1 LFCLAYCWHIE
12 AVGQRPRGRFLADT
26 IQVGKPFEYALSFRH
41 YFQKEVFFPD
51 TSTQF
56 SPFQVVGQR
65 FFRTQTT
72 NQVSLDSAVYTLL
85 SFETAARQTLRVPVW
100 TIDRGDCTAVMS
112 NVDTV
117 FLNSTLFGL
126 KKPVLQTDTEI
137 VPLRSQ
143 INFPLILLV
152 TISVLLFAA
161 GIYLLFG
168 DALSRQWQ
176 LFLMFRRNRDFRR
189 GLLRLSRDTAGTK
202 GIENIEKALILWKT
216 YLQRLEQKP
225 FLTYT
230 TKEIIDNLP
239 DEDLADALRQIDS
252 VVYGGQASVDLKASL
267 EILRNTADQTYQ
279 KQRQAFVKKIMTTQN
294 T

>member
-1 LFCLAYCWHIE
+1 V
-12 AVGQRPRGRFLADT
+12 AVGQRPRGRFLTDT

-41 YFQKEVFFPD
+41 SFQKEVFFPD

-56 SPFQVVGQR
+56 APFQVVGQR
-65 FFRTQTT
+65 FFPTQTT
-72 NQVSLDSAVYTLL
+72 NQVSLDSAVYALL

-117 FLNSTLFGL
+117 FLNSTLLGV

-189 GLLRLSRDTAGTK
+189 GLLRLSRETAGTK
-202 GIENIEKALILWKT
+202 GVENIEKALILWKT
-216 YLQRLEQKP
+216 YLQRLERKP

-239 DEDLADALRQIDS
+239 DEALAEALRQIDS

-267 EILRNTADQTYQ
+267 EILRNIADQTYQ
-279 KQRQAFVKKIMTTQN
+279 KQREAFVKKTMTTQN

>member
-1 LFCLAYCWHIE
+1 LT
-12 AVGQRPRGRFLADT
+12 DT

-41 YFQKEVFFPD
+41 SFQKEVFFPD
-51 TSTQF
+51 TSSQF
-56 SPFQVVGQR
+56 APFQVVAQR
-65 FFRTQTT
+65 FFSTQTT

-85 SFETAARQTLRVPVW
+85 SFETATRQTLRLPVW
-100 TIDRGDCTAVMS
+100 TIDRGDCTLVMS
-112 NVDTV
+112 NADTV
-117 FLNSTLFGL
+117 FLNSTLLGV

-143 INFPLILLV
+143 INFPLILLI
-152 TISVLLFAA
+152 TISILLFVA

-189 GLLRLSRDTAGTK
+189 GLLRLSRETAGTK
-202 GIENIEKALILWKT
+202 GVENIEKALILWKT
-216 YLQRLEQKP
+216 YLQRLERKP

-239 DEDLADALRQIDS
+239 DEALAEALRQIDS

-267 EILRNTADQTYQ
+267 EILRNIADQTYQ
-279 KQRQAFVKKIMTTQN
+279 KQREAFVKKTMTTQN